1 MKNLYLIVFTLF
13 ISACSSTTTYKAKSL
28 GWSKVLEAKTR
39 SLAETDC
46 KDHLGYYSSVQNTMW
61 GNWSNNIRWYE
72 SVELIC
78 ADGFTITYPIKTVEA
93 HYSQTVANILTKE
106 LKDNL

>member
-28 GWSKVLEAKTR
+28 GWSKVLEAKTI

-46 KDHLGYYSSVQNTMW
+46 KDHLGYFTSAQIEIW
-61 GNWSNNIRWYE
+61 GGWSNNKVWYD
-72 SVELIC
+72 SVKTIC
-78 ADGFTITYPIKTVEA
+78 KDGFTITYPIKTVEA

>member
-28 GWSKVLEAKTR
+28 GWSKVLEAKTI

-46 KDHLGYYSSVQNTMW
+46 KEHFGYFKSTQIELW
-61 GNWSNNIRWYE
+61 GGWNNNIRWYE

>member
-1 MKNLYLIVFTLF
+1 MKNLYLIAFTLF

-28 GWSKVLEAKTR
+28 EWNKVLEAKTI

-46 KDHLGYYSSVQNTMW
+46 KDHFGYFKSTQIEIW
-61 GNWSNNIRWYE
+61 GGWDNNIRWYK
-72 SVELIC
+72 SVQLIC
-78 ADGFTITYPIKTVEA
+78 TDGFTITYPIKTVEA

-106 LKDNL
+106 

>member
-13 ISACSSTTTYKAKSL
+13 ISACSSTTAYKAKSL
-28 GWSKVLEAKTR
+28 GWSKVLEAKTI

-46 KDHLGYYSSVQNTMW
+46 KGHFGYFESAQIEVW
-61 GNWSNNIRWYE
+61 GGWDNNITWYE
-72 SVELIC
+72 SVQLIC